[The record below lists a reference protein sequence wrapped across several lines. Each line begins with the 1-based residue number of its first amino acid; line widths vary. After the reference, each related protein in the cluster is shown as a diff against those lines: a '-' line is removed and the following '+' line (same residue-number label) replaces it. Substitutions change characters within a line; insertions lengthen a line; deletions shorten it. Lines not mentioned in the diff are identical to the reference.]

1 MRGVLAPGE
10 GAQSADE
17 QQILLDGRS
26 PSWSVNRSAVSSMAV
41 PAV

>member
-1 MRGVLAPGE
+1 MFGAGE

-17 QQILLDGRS
+17 QQVLLDGGFS
-26 PSWSVNRSAVSSMAV
+26 SWSVKRSAVSSMAV